1 MHVVMTLTAT
11 YDREMNNPL
20 NSETNVFE
28 LDHYNRAIAM
38 FSHKLSMS
46 IAETDKDALWVT
58 CSIFKAVCFS
68 HYDAVRPE
76 DARPLNHNISSPL
89 DWITLQD
96 GFHAVWGLIGPLE
109 PHSPFSDVVNKL
121 LQASR
126 QPISPIKEVTGIHP
140 LMIQLF
146 ELTDSS
152 HDSNNPILSCRSP
165 YFIIDANRMQQTY
178 HFPILPFQWRVMPG
192 SPKIIV
198 HEGSAS
204 IVVTGILVCNG
215 EQSRCVALSTSCNR

>member
-38 FSHKLSMS
+38 FSHALSMS

-152 HDSNNPILSCRSP
+152 HDSNNPYYHAVHLISSL
-165 YFIIDANRMQQTY
+165 MQ
-178 HFPILPFQWRVMPG
+178 I
-192 SPKIIV
+192 
-198 HEGSAS
+198 E
-204 IVVTGILVCNG
+204 CNKH
-215 EQSRCVALSTSCNR
+215 TIF